1 MSWLGYNK
9 KSIGGLKRPPVAE
22 TPKEGQE
29 LKVVP
34 VVKAAPT
41 PKTPKAAPSKDESR
55 EARLYEVKRRIH
67 HQLLERLDLSA
78 LEDLDEKTR
87 AKEIRSALLHMLEE
101 EEEPLNMGEKSR
113 LAREL
118 EFEILGLG
126 PLEPLLADPSISD
139 ILVNRHNQVYVEK
152 RGCLELAD
160 IRFQDN
166 AHLLK
171 IINKI
176 VSNVGRRIDE
186 STPMVDARL
195 PDGSRVNAII
205 PPLALDGPMLS
216 IRRFCVQRPTLEDL
230 IEKGSLTPEIGE
242 TLKAIAVSKLNV
254 IISGGTGAGK
264 TTMLNI
270 LSGFIPSG
278 ERVITIEDSAELQL
292 QQEHVCR
299 LETRPPNVEGK
310 GEITQRELVRNCLRM
325 RPDRVIVGEVRGAEV
340 IDMLQAMNT
349 GHEGSMTT
357 IHANTSRD
365 ALMRL
370 ETMISLSGIS
380 IGEKAMRQ
388 MISSSLNVIIQLV
401 RHSDGVR
408 RMIALSEITGM
419 ESGIISMQDIFI
431 FERHGMDGNGKILGR
446 FVATGVRPK
455 FADRCRLFG
464 MPIPEEVFNPPSRP
478 FGHRDGSGMR

>member
-1 MSWLGYNK
+1 MNWLGYNK
-9 KSIGGLKRPPVAE
+9 KSVRPAKKAPKPEPAGNQDLKIVTPPKPAA
-22 TPKEGQE
+22 TPK
-29 LKVVP
+29 VS
-34 VVKAAPT
+34 T
-41 PKTPKAAPSKDESR
+41 PARDDAR
-55 EARLYEVKRRIH
+55 EVRLYEVKRRIH
-67 HQLLERLDLSA
+67 HRLLERLDLSQM
-78 LEDLDEKTR
+78 EELDEALR
-87 AKEIRSALLHMLEE
+87 AKEIRSALIHLLEE
-101 EEEPLNMGEKSR
+101 EEEPLNMGEKNR

-126 PLEPLLADPSISD
+126 PLEPLLADPGISD
-139 ILVNRHNQVYVEK
+139 ILVNRYNQVYVEK
-152 RGCLELAD
+152 RGCLEITD
-160 IRFQDN
+160 VRFQDN
-166 AHLLK
+166 NHLLK

-186 STPMVDARL
+186 SIPMVDARL

-216 IRRFCVQRPTLEDL
+216 IRRFAVQRPSLEDL
-230 IEKGSLTPEIGE
+230 VSKGSLTEEIGE
-242 TLKAIAVSKLNV
+242 VLKAIAISKLNV

-264 TTMLNI
+264 TTLLNI
-270 LSGFIPSG
+270 LSGFIPPG

-292 QQEHVCR
+292 QQDHVCR

-310 GEITQRELVRNCLRM
+310 GEITQRDLVRNCLRM

-357 IHANTSRD
+357 VHANSSRD

-370 ETMISLSGIS
+370 ETMISLSGIA

-401 RHSDGVR
+401 RHSDGCR
-408 RMIALSEITGM
+408 RMVALSEITGM
-419 ESGIISMQDIFI
+419 ESGVISMQDVFT
-431 FERHGMDGNGKILGR
+431 FERHGMDAEGKILGAY
-446 FVATGVRPK
+446 VSTGVRPR
-455 FADRCRLFG
+455 FADRTKLFG
-464 MPIPEEVFNPPSRP
+464 APIPDQIFHPPSRAA
-478 FGHRDGSGMR
+478 GY